1 MPTASTDLSFVEPR
15 LRAIIA
21 RIAKVDPGT
30 IGVDDDLAVTLG
42 IDSLS
47 ALRIAAAV
55 ETEFA
60 ITIPDE
66 RLHEI
71 RSLGQLAD
79 LVVAVTSSVTA

>member
-1 MPTASTDLSFVEPR
+1 MPTAFINRSDVEPR

-21 RIAKVDPGT
+21 RIAKVDPGN

-55 ETEFA
+55 ETEFE
-60 ITIPDE
+60 ITIPDD

-71 RSLGQLAD
+71 RSLGQLAA
-79 LVVAVTSSVTA
+79 LVVGRAS